1 MTLPVRTQTTEE
13 RNLLEESRASL
24 RSAKDMLKE
33 LKSCGP
39 VSSNNELRQAAKRSL
54 RQVKKAIAKAD
65 KLANEWMDRV
75 EHVTDS

>member
-13 RNLLEESRASL
+13 RKLIEESRATL

-39 VSSNNELRQAAKRSL
+39 VRSNNDLRQAVKRSL

-75 EHVTDS
+75 EHVTDT